1 LKTTDPLLL
10 RAERLKAEAA
20 ELHQRSRAL
29 RELRQLQRDLD
40 ATTRKLVRALQPYGV
55 IERDR

>member
-1 LKTTDPLLL
+1 LKTKDPLLL

-20 ELHQRSRAL
+20 ELQTRSRAL

-40 ATTRKLVRALQPYGV
+40 AATRGLVRVLGPYGV
-55 IERDR
+55 TGRDR